1 MQQQFQAYTLI
12 HWPAIIQ
19 LTGEAELT
27 YIANQSLWDQDMH
40 LHAIH
45 YEAADRLIDSDGVAY
60 ALTRKEGGKVTP
72 ERSDTTVALDTVIQL
87 IRAHAAQ
94 IRLCCIAKISAGSF
108 QEAIS
113 LVGSM
118 DDTGVDKS

>member
-1 MQQQFQAYTLI
+1 MI

-27 YIANQSLWDQDMH
+27 YIENQSLWDRDMH
-40 LHAIH
+40 LQAIN
-45 YEAADRLIDSDGVAY
+45 YEASDRLIDSYGVAY
-60 ALTRKEGGKVTP
+60 ALSRKADGKVIP
-72 ERSDTTVALDTVIQL
+72 ERSETIVALDTVIQL

-94 IRLCCIAKISAGSF
+94 IGLCCIAKISAGSF

-113 LVGSM
+113 LVSSM
-118 DDTGVDKS
+118 DDNGVVKS